1 MKRFTLFVF
10 LCTIFV
16 CNVLAKDVIITRDS
30 ERIDAIV
37 TEISESEVKYKKLDN
52 PNGPTFVLSTSK
64 IASIMY
70 ENGDVQTFK
79 QESQQVAQNNSDVQ
93 IYNTEP
99 TYDIF
104 GTANYGTVLGEMNAK
119 NIQFV
124 SGLPIVKNG
133 RTYSYGNM
141 YMDENTY
148 AGFIK
153 RTCPTAYQTYR
164 DGRTKVNVG
173 AGFVGAALGSLL
185 SLTIIAAC
193 SDFMDVS
200 GAAIGMGVTSGI
212 CWITGIPLW
221 VVGAIEKRNSIN
233 IFNNQC
239 GKVQNPPIT
248 ISVNASNN
256 GIGLAL
262 NF

>member
-10 LCTIFV
+10 LCTILV

-119 NIQFV
+119 
-124 SGLPIVKNG
+124 
-133 RTYSYGNM
+133 
-141 YMDENTY
+141 
-148 AGFIK
+148 
-153 RTCPTAYQTYR
+153 
-164 DGRTKVNVG
+164 
-173 AGFVGAALGSLL
+173 
-185 SLTIIAAC
+185 
-193 SDFMDVS
+193 
-200 GAAIGMGVTSGI
+200 
-212 CWITGIPLW
+212 
-221 VVGAIEKRNSIN
+221 
-233 IFNNQC
+233 IFNLFLVFQLLRMAEHIHMVICIWMKTLMLDLLNVL
-239 GKVQNPPIT
+239 VQRPIRP
-248 ISVNASNN
+248 IEMVEPRLMLVLVLL
-256 GIGLAL
+256 GQHWAL
-262 NF
+262 CYR